1 MYHKSNLPCGIRVI
15 SEEITQV
22 RSVSI
27 GVWVLCGSRHEDG
40 NIQGIS
46 HFLEHMLFKGTG
58 RRTAFDIASAVD
70 SIGGVMNAYTSKEL
84 ISFYLKVPDYHLN
97 TAIDLLADM
106 FGNSLFLSGEIDKEK
121 SVVLE
126 EIGQL
131 LDSPA
136 EYVHDLFEQV
146 LWEGQALGRMILG
159 DEGSVGRITGDDLQG
174 YLRSRFRGR
183 NLIISAVGNLKHE
196 LLTDLIDRSFGS
208 LGAGQEIRQDGPPRP
223 HWQVAV
229 IGRDLEQVHLVLGTS
244 APQATSEKRYA
255 GYLIN
260 AMLGGCMSSRLFQE
274 IREKRALAYGINS
287 FLTPYLDAGL
297 FGVYAGTGEERVGE
311 VISVIR
317 EELRGFSEK
326 PVPAGELQAAKE
338 LLKGNFLLSMEST
351 DCRMTRLAKNEYCF
365 GRYFPLEEILGEI
378 DKVSSGEIQSLAQE
392 MFQPDMM
399 ALAAVGRV
407 GKKELESLLY

>member
-159 DEGSVGRITGDDLQG
+159 DERSVGRITGDDLQG

>member
-159 DEGSVGRITGDDLQG
+159 DERSVGRITGDDLQG

-208 LGAGQEIRQDGPPRP
+208 LGAGQEIRHDGPPRP